1 VPGGAR
7 SRHAT
12 LMRRVRPL
20 PACRDGLCRYA
31 RDSAR
36 PLAVNAANCCGGS
49 MGHLSARMRIC
60 RNIGDCS
67 SRDDGGQEPDR
78 PTRLIGNPIAWT
90 VDRRSLDDLIFCRSH
105 KVSRPSHHSNGFACV
120 VAHAGQTSLARIE
133 RSSIT
138 ARSRCKA
145 ETRRGGRVAEGARLE
160 SVYTGNR
167 IAGSNPASSAMS
179 LILLYILPIRR
190 KGMVTRVSPFQT
202 TESVRYGHERL
213 PAIASWPLVRAD
225 QTAV

>member
-1 VPGGAR
+1 MPGGAR

-60 RNIGDCS
+60 RNIGHCS

-105 KVSRPSHHSNGFACV
+105 KVSRPSHHSNCFACV

-167 IAGSNPASSAMS
+167 IAGSNPASSAISSVWLRCVALASAGALDAVGSRPTYKTIALFAGGMRIRHS
-179 LILLYILPIRR
+179 LP
-190 KGMVTRVSPFQT
+190 
-202 TESVRYGHERL
+202 
-213 PAIASWPLVRAD
+213 
-225 QTAV
+225 